1 MTQIMKQTLDLQ
13 EKINELGNVG
23 TELKSSLSFMNESV
37 ESVQKEMKDKV
48 DAQVFA
54 DSSEDM
60 VKKIDDLENRSKRN
74 NLVFWNVPEGEEK
87 DIGCINLLQAIVVTH
102 MKITGDEDILIE
114 RVHRSGHAKSNYNST
129 TEIFE

>member
-1 MTQIMKQTLDLQ
+1 MTQILKQTLDLQ
-13 EKINELGNVG
+13 EKINELGSVG

-37 ESVQKEMKDKV
+37 ESLQKEMKDKV

-87 DIGCINLLQAIVVTH
+87 DISCTNLLQAIVVTH

>member
-1 MTQIMKQTLDLQ
+1 M
-13 EKINELGNVG
+13 NEL
-23 TELKSSLSFMNESV
+23 V
-37 ESVQKEMKDKV
+37 ESLQKEMKDKV

-74 NLVFWNVPEGEEK
+74 NLVFSNVPEGEEK

-129 TEIFE
+129 TEISE

>member
-1 MTQIMKQTLDLQ
+1 MTQILKQTLDLQ
-13 EKINELGNVG
+13 EKINELGSVG

-37 ESVQKEMKDKV
+37 ESLQKEMKDKV

-60 VKKIDDLENRSKRN
+60 VKKTDDLENRSKRN